1 MATQRKK
8 YQEQLACLKYFNVI
22 LMTIECLLLKYHPI
36 FFIPSFFWNKIQKI
50 VIKFQLEYKLFFK
63 ILKIHRFPINLDLHN
78 RKDKNHLKCLFHPES
93 S

>member
-8 YQEQLACLKYFNVI
+8 YQEQLAYLKYFNVI

-63 ILKIHRFPINLDLHN
+63 IFIIHRFLINLDLHN

>member
-50 VIKFQLEYKLFFK
+50 VIKFQNIFILVKEFLV
-63 ILKIHRFPINLDLHN
+63 ILKEILH
-78 RKDKNHLKCLFHPES
+78 
-93 S
+93 